1 MELSVL
7 LLEKTVTLAIM
18 ILMGFIS
25 VRTGHVKSEHSS
37 VLSKLCFDWVIP
49 CSVFGSFLIGY
60 DSGIARD
67 FCFSLAATAVTVLSL
82 IAVTLLLKRPLRLD
96 PSAQGS
102 LMFANS
108 AGMALPLASSL
119 IGQRGVLFCAPQMG
133 IQNLLIFTWL
143 PRVMSDNA
151 ERSLKKIILN
161 RNILAILAGFLVF
174 TFRIPIPGILKDS
187 INVVGGT
194 MAPFSMLMIGMLL
207 GGVDLKELF
216 SNRSVYMTTFL
227 RLIGYPLL
235 FILAVAASGITRT
248 MPFSREILLVLLM
261 CEASPAATLVT
272 QMAESVRGQEEARR
286 AGSINVVTT
295 ILCVLTMPF
304 MVFLY
309 QMVC

>member
-161 RNILAILAGFLVF
+161 RNILAILAGFV
-174 TFRIPIPGILKDS
+174 
-187 INVVGGT
+187 
-194 MAPFSMLMIGMLL
+194 
-207 GGVDLKELF
+207 LF
-216 SNRSVYMTTFL
+216 KLNEK
-227 RLIGYPLL
+227 G
-235 FILAVAASGITRT
+235 FISGNL
-248 MPFSREILLVLLM
+248 SHW
-261 CEASPAATLVT
+261 
-272 QMAESVRGQEEARR
+272 
-286 AGSINVVTT
+286 VTT
-295 ILCVLTMPF
+295 MTEHITGIKNSTED
-304 MVFLY
+304 FLHEEGY
-309 QMVC
+309 LLPTATVAPNQGQIANPTY